1 MYVHEHEHKMNS
13 EQGTNWGIRWVH
25 WWTCVFISLT
35 ASKWQLGQDRVWVQ
49 DTENSK
55 TSHCGYCPRGHWRPG
70 SRVRRRHRARVLLV
84 KASAGKGSVEE
95 NPRTVELTADAIS
108 HVVHTSTEDCCGP
121 VARYLLCL
129 STQFKTAK
137 ICFGIY
143 MKNWFRKKKKIR
155 IIPLSSCVCLTSSFV
170 HFRGPKILPF
180 NFAKEHRSFKLLSW
194 LLFVS
199 PERFHWN
206 YDVCPTTTNFFRDF
220 SVFFVFLLH
229 CLNIKH
235 LCGAIEETNTAA
247 YAFAGAGI
255 FSWEFWWTDV
265 CI

>member
-1 MYVHEHEHKMNS
+1 MRSATLY
-13 EQGTNWGIRWVH
+13 IRV
-25 WWTCVFISLT
+25 
-35 ASKWQLGQDRVWVQ
+35 
-49 DTENSK
+49 
-55 TSHCGYCPRGHWRPG
+55 
-70 SRVRRRHRARVLLV
+70 
-84 KASAGKGSVEE
+84 
-95 NPRTVELTADAIS
+95 PRTV
-108 HVVHTSTEDCCGP
+108 
-121 VARYLLCL
+121 VAPWRDIYCTFRPSSRRQRFVLEF
-129 STQFKTAK
+129 TWK
-137 ICFGIY
+137 IGL
-143 MKNWFRKKKKIR
+143 KKKKKIR

-180 NFAKEHRSFKLLSW
+180 NFAKEHRSFKRLLW

-220 SVFFVFLLH
+220 CFLFVFLLH
-229 CLNIKH
+229 CLNKKH